1 MNNSKN
7 LVYRIAEK
15 LDQSEKGYSVPKI
28 TYLDN
33 HQYHK
38 MSNEQKRSVTLLVEY
53 PSTLSG
59 VTNAKKYIINVTEIS
74 DLS

>member
-1 MNNSKN
+1 MKNSKD
-7 LVYRIAEK
+7 LIYRIAEK
-15 LDQSEKGYSVPKI
+15 LDQSEKGYSVPTI

-33 HQYHK
+33 HQ
-38 MSNEQKRSVTLLVEY
+38 TLLVEY

-74 DLS
+74 DLSWQSMHPSPSW